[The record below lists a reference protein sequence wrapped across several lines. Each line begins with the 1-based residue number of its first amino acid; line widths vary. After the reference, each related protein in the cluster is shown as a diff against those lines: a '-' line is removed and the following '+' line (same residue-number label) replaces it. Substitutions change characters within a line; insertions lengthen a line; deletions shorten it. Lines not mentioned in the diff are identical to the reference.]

1 MEAIIVLPAHL
12 EATLVQVGLQ
22 LVLLVLLGH
31 TLQQA
36 KACVACVLQEH
47 SRKTQG
53 NVFHAHLVVF
63 LWQVLLPVIHVVPA
77 TTQTRVDSPPAA
89 HAQLALIQTMQLA
102 QPPVCNVHLEATAQ
116 VGCQEKSHAQLDI
129 TALLEHPTTRS
140 RCTAQNLL

>member
-1 MEAIIVLPAHL
+1 MQQLLHQPAPHAHL

-22 LVLLVLLGH
+22 LVLLVLQEH
-31 TLQQA
+31 TSLQQA
-36 KACVACVLQEH
+36 KARAPCVLLEH
-47 SRKTQG
+47 PRQAQG
-53 NVFHAHLVVF
+53 KLQYHLVLPAHLVVF

-116 VGCQEKSHAQLDI
+116 VGCQ
-129 TALLEHPTTRS
+129 
-140 RCTAQNLL
+140 